1 MNFRAD
7 RARQISRSLTD
18 EAFENFSRVN
28 YEIPVEVAT
37 LTRYTEDIDLPVIFD
52 RESHK
57 NTLGEYLSNLNMSQ
71 LRIAETEKYAHVT
84 FFFSGGQENP
94 FTGEKRVLI
103 PSPKVETYDLQP
115 QMSAPEI
122 TDKIIESIKSR
133 EFDLIIANYANGDMV
148 GHTGKLE
155 PTIKAVEVLDE
166 CLGKLELALTEGNDQ
181 MLVTSD
187 HGNAEQMRD
196 PNSHE
201 EHTAHTNNLVPF
213 VCVSK
218 KPLTAIDENGSLSDI
233 APTILNLMD
242 IDIPEEMTGQPLF
255 EKS

>member
-1 MNFRAD
+1 M
-7 RARQISRSLTD
+7 
-18 EAFENFSRVN
+18 
-28 YEIPVEVAT
+28 
-37 LTRYTEDIDLPVIFD
+37 
-52 RESHK
+52 
-57 NTLGEYLSNLNMSQ
+57 GEYLSNLNMSQ

-84 FFFSGGQENP
+84 FFFSGGEENP

-122 TDKIIESIKSR
+122 TDKIIESIESR

-166 CLGKLELALTEGNDQ
+166 CLGKLELSLTEDSDQ
-181 MLVTSD
+181 MLITSD

-196 PNSHE
+196 PKSKE
-201 EHTAHTNNLVPF
+201 EHTAHTNNLVPL

-218 KPLTAIDENGSLSDI
+218 QPLTTINKNGALSDI

-242 IDIPEEMTGQPLF
+242 IDIPKEMTGQPLF

>member
-1 MNFRAD
+1 M
-7 RARQISRSLTD
+7 
-18 EAFENFSRVN
+18 
-28 YEIPVEVAT
+28 
-37 LTRYTEDIDLPVIFD
+37 
-52 RESHK
+52 

-84 FFFSGGQENP
+84 FFFSGGEENP
-94 FTGEKRVLI
+94 FIGEKRVLI

-122 TDKIIESIKSR
+122 TDKIIESIESR

-155 PTIKAVEVLDE
+155 PTIKAVEILDK
-166 CLGKLELALTEGNDQ
+166 CLGKLELSLTEDSDQ
-181 MLVTSD
+181 MLATSD

-196 PNSHE
+196 PKSRRN
-201 EHTAHTNNLVPF
+201 TQPTNNLVPL

-218 KPLTAIDENGSLSDI
+218 RPLTTINKNGSLSNI

-242 IDIPEEMTGQPLF
+242 IDIPKEMTDSLCLK
-255 EKS
+255 KS